1 MKPSPAVLCL
11 VSVLGLSACSGD
23 RGSDGSRNGE
33 SQAST
38 SSAGASANSSPQPF
52 NGKTSCTDVVYV
64 GDSVSVGMVSKDQI
78 PNRAERL
85 EARFANIGVK
95 NLYVNASGG
104 RSVFER
110 FMNRPNVMDVLTPKL
125 TSTFKGCYVIA
136 TGTNDAAN
144 DHTGSNMKIRQR
156 IDTVMKATKGRP
168 VLWPLPATIAT
179 RGSYND
185 AYMRD
190 MDAQLRDATKRYPNL
205 RLYDWRAEREEE
217 WVEGDR
223 IHDDRLGS
231 RYRAAMYANALAV
244 AFPQGR
250 PANPSTVVGS
260 AWGKKPSPANRPK
273 LPSVKGDAVAF
284 WAGDKKAVE
293 LYESGR
299 KP

>member
-1 MKPSPAVLCL
+1 
-11 VSVLGLSACSGD
+11 
-23 RGSDGSRNGE
+23 
-33 SQAST
+33 
-38 SSAGASANSSPQPF
+38 
-52 NGKTSCTDVVYV
+52 
-64 GDSVSVGMVSKDQI
+64 MVSKDQI

-85 EARFANIGVK
+85 EARFANVGVK

-179 RGSYND
+179 NGSYND